1 MIDDPALKMSTKDF
15 LKDFLEFKQDWE
27 KEVNNLNLF
36 VYFELTFQMSC
47 NASTTTADTKPKVI
61 KKKKPQDV

>member
-36 VYFELTFQMSC
+36 VYFELTF
-47 NASTTTADTKPKVI
+47 
-61 KKKKPQDV
+61 